1 MKPYLKAE
9 RSADFTQKIVIDAN
23 TWIRYVGMNKQE
35 TLFMIMQSY
44 RLLVICNN
52 YLLHE
57 IFNACIEN
65 EWYTSKQAFHII
77 MELKKMVYGTTETA
91 IFRLSKDPKDN
102 YIFDLAIQNNCRFI
116 VSDDRLLRE
125 TSLKPIPVRTTSWFI
140 KHYPPP
146 RL

>member
-1 MKPYLKAE
+1 M
-9 RSADFTQKIVIDAN
+9 DAIK
-23 TWIRYVGMNKQE
+23 TVV
-35 TLFMIMQSY
+35 S
-44 RLLVICNN
+44 
-52 YLLHE
+52 
-57 IFNACIEN
+57 
-65 EWYTSKQAFHII
+65 
-77 MELKKMVYGTTETA
+77 GTTETA